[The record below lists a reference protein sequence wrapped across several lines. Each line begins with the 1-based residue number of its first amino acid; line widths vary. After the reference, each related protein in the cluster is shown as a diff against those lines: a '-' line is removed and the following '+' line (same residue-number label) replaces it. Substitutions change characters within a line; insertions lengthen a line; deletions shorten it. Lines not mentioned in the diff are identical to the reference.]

1 MLRRK
6 LKYTNAGSNIT
17 NNPMINSRHTL
28 FAAAVLAAFCAV
40 SCETAPDAASR
51 TDAMRQEI
59 FHGHPKTLRTATYP
73 AHSNAGEWFK
83 DTAATDVPQTTYTY
97 NADGYLTEEVH
108 DQGDTLPIVTI
119 GYEYTPGCSRKVAAV
134 WMSDSSEMSRVA
146 YRYDKN
152 DRLIGTETTNPEGSI
167 VWKDDYD
174 LNRNGYSKEVRYTR
188 GNGVLFMREVNEYN
202 RAGELTGQDIYT
214 YGKDNNRHTV
224 IRFTYQG
231 NGLKA
236 SATLQ
241 DEQASPKEI
250 RKTFTYEYDAQGNWI
265 RRVAYNETLKTAE
278 ITERQI
284 EYYE

>member
-1 MLRRK
+1 MLRKK
-6 LKYTNAGSNIT
+6 LKYTNAGSNIMNST
-17 NNPMINSRHTL
+17 MINSRHILPT
-28 FAAAVLAAFCAV
+28 AAVLAAVCAV

-59 FHGHPKTLRTATYP
+59 FHGHPKTLLTAIYP

-83 DTAATDVPQTTYTY
+83 DTSAKDVPQTSYAY
-97 NADGYLTEEVH
+97 NLSGYLTEEIH

-119 GYEYTPGCSRKVAAV
+119 GYEYTPDCSRKVAAV

-152 DRLIGTETTNPEGSI
+152 NRLIGTETAGPDGTVRG
-167 VWKDDYD
+167 KDDYE
-174 LNRNGYSKEVRYTR
+174 LNRNGYPKEVRYTR
-188 GNGVLFMREVNEYN
+188 SNGVLFMREVNEYN
-202 RAGELTGQDIYT
+202 RAGEMTGQDIYT

-224 IRFTYQG
+224 IRFTYHG
-231 NGLKA
+231 NGQKA

-241 DEQASPKEI
+241 DEQASPKEV

-265 RRVAYNETLKTAE
+265 RRVAYNKTLKTAE
-278 ITERQI
+278 ITERKI